1 MTAQSGGGAASSLFA
16 EQAPPVPVADYSGGD
31 IKILEGLEAV
41 RVRPAMYIGST
52 GATGLHH
59 LVREVVDNS
68 IDEAMAGHCRNIEVT
83 IHEDGSISIRD
94 DGRGIPV
101 DPEPS
106 TGLPAVEVVMTRLHA
121 GGKFDADTYKYS
133 AGLHGVGVSVVNAL
147 STWLRVEVRRNGNV
161 YRQSYERGVRTG
173 PLETSGSA
181 PAGETGTLV
190 HFQPDPAI
198 FEETTDFDFHQIAHR
213 VRELA
218 FLVRGVGIRLHDER
232 DGQSKTYRY
241 DGGIAEFVT
250 HLNPND
256 QPVHPSVITLEI
268 DEAFPN
274 NGRSDQP
281 HSCEIALQWRRGYR
295 ESVLSFV
302 NNVSTPE
309 GGTHLSGLRAALT
322 RAINAYAPQ
331 TRAGKDLKGPIQGED
346 TRVGLTAV
354 ISVRVP
360 EPQFEGQTKTK
371 LGNSSVQGFVDS
383 LVYEGLTRFFEEN
396 PEEAKWIVV
405 KAADSYH
412 AREAARRAR
421 DMARRKGALSSGSLP
436 GKLADCQER
445 DPARSEIFIVE
456 GESAGGSAKQGRD
469 RAFQAILPLRG
480 KILNVE
486 KTRLDRMLENE
497 EIRVLISAL
506 GTGIDSDFKL
516 ESLRYHRV
524 IIMTDADVDGSHIR
538 TLLLTF
544 FYRRMKPMI
553 DEGCLYI
560 AEPPLYRV
568 EHPRSARLDDRYFLE
583 DRDLD
588 QYLLERSV
596 ANRKLAAGEAA
607 WSGER
612 LLQLARN
619 LRELRERLLRLGELG
634 YPPDLV
640 RWILA
645 DRLDGDVTADE
656 EAMQAL
662 ARRLSEQGSPAAALP
677 DPREPGHF
685 VVAPEPGADGA
696 SFSRPVGAAF
706 FRSGQYRRLLLRRD
720 AVRELDGGPIRVFR
734 QDGSDA
740 WIPDFE
746 AADGDSLLDFLLDR
760 ARQGLKIQRYKGL
773 GEMDAEELW
782 DTTMNPEA
790 RTLKKVRI
798 DDDVDAAELFSTL
811 MGDQVEPRRAFIE
824 RNALQ
829 VANLDI

>member
-1 MTAQSGGGAASSLFA
+1 MIDHK
-16 EQAPPVPVADYSGGD
+16 APAPADDYTGGD

-52 GATGLHH
+52 GPAGLHH

-68 IDEAMAGHCRNIEVT
+68 IDEAMAGFCRNIEVT

-147 STWLRVEVRRNGNV
+147 SRWLRVEVRRGGGT
-161 YRQSYERGVRTG
+161 YRQSYERGVSAGSLRLAG
-173 PLETSGSA
+173 PA
-181 PAGETGTLV
+181 PDGATGTLV
-190 HFQPDPAI
+190 HFLPDPAI
-198 FEETTDFDFHQIAHR
+198 FEETTDFDFQAIAHR
-213 VRELA
+213 LRELA
-218 FLVRGVGIRLHDER
+218 FLVRGVRIQLADER
-232 DGQSKTYRY
+232 DGQSQTWRY
-241 DGGIAEFVT
+241 DGGITEFVA
-250 HLNPND
+250 HLNRNET
-256 QPVHPSVITLEI
+256 PVHETVITLDVESS
-268 DEAFPN
+268 DLD
-274 NGRSDQP
+274 NGRTDQA
-281 HSCEIALQWRRGYR
+281 HSCEIALQWCQGYR
-295 ESVLSFV
+295 ESVHSFV

-322 RAINAYAPQ
+322 RAINAYVPK
-331 TRAGKDLKGPIQGED
+331 TRVGKDLKAPIQGED
-346 TRVGLTAV
+346 TRIGLTAV

-396 PEEAKWIVV
+396 PDEAKWIVT
-405 KAADSYH
+405 KAADSFH

-421 DMARRKGALSSGSLP
+421 DMARRKSALSSGALP

-486 KTRLDRMLENE
+486 KTRPDRMLENE
-497 EIRVLISAL
+497 EIRILIQAL
-506 GTGIDSDFKL
+506 GASFDAELDMAK
-516 ESLRYHRV
+516 LRYHRI

-544 FYRRMKPMI
+544 FYRRLKPVI
-553 DEGCLYI
+553 DSGLLYI

-568 EHPRSARLDDRYFLE
+568 EHPRSARLADRYFLA
-583 DRDLD
+583 DRELD
-588 QYLLERSV
+588 RYLLERT
-596 ANRKLAAGEAA
+596 AADRRLLAGAREVAGE
-607 WSGER
+607 E
-612 LLQLARN
+612 LLDLVQK
-619 LRELRERLLRLGELG
+619 LRERRERLARLGELG
-634 YPPDLV
+634 YPIDLI
-640 RWILA
+640 RWMLADGADESVAIDRAAIAGYA
-645 DRLDGDVTADE
+645 DRLA
-656 EAMQAL
+656 
-662 ARRLSEQGSPAAALP
+662 GSGRPAIVAP
-677 DPREPGHF
+677 DPREEGHW
-685 VVAPEPGADGA
+685 VVEPDPQAEGATFGH
-696 SFSRPVGAAF
+696 RLGAAF
-706 FRSGQYRRLLLRRD
+706 LRSGQYQRLRTLHEVTRFVEPPLRVERRE
-720 AVRELDGGPIRVFR
+720 REGWALE
-734 QDGSDA
+734 
-740 WIPDFE
+740 FE
-746 AADGDSLLDFLLDR
+746 AEDPESLLDLVLER
-760 ARQGLKIQRYKGL
+760 ARHGLKIQRYKGL
-773 GEMDAEELW
+773 GEMDADELW
-782 DTTMNPEA
+782 DTTMNPEI
-790 RTLKKVRI
+790 RTLKRVRV

-824 RNALQ
+824 QNALH
-829 VANLDI
+829 VMNLDI